1 MITCILIENF
11 ILNSDFTIILP
22 IMRIKNIVKNV
33 DWIFLKM
40 TDQSYFANIV
50 LIMRNKCSLADIID
64 RNCVNL
70 SKALQRTRTNLAHS
84 NKQMTGRNRHILSFA

>member
-22 IMRIKNIVKNV
+22 IMRIKTIVKNV

-50 LIMRNKCSLADIID
+50 LIMHNKCSQANIA

-84 NKQMTGRNRHILSFA
+84 NKQMAERNRHILSFA